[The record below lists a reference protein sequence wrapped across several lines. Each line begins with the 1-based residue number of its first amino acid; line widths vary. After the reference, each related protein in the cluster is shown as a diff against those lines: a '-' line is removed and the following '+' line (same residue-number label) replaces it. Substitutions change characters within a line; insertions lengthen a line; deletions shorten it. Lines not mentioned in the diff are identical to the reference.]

1 MNFQGIRTRIAE
13 KPYIFLIFQ
22 RGGGGGGGGVLNPR
36 MSYGGE
42 SFGVR
47 PFFIVAPIVS
57 GACLIMLFS
66 VDERGNLGEKNRLQ
80 TTFIYQGRRTVLC
93 S

>member
-1 MNFQGIRTRIAE
+1 M
-13 KPYIFLIFQ
+13 IF
-22 RGGGGGGGGVLNPR
+22 RGGGGGGGKGGLDPR

-47 PFFIVAPIVS
+47 PFFIVAPIVL

-66 VDERGNLGEKNRLQ
+66 VDERGHLEEK
-80 TTFIYQGRRTVLC
+80 IYRRRRTVLC
-93 S
+93 P

>member
-1 MNFQGIRTRIAE
+1 
-13 KPYIFLIFQ
+13 
-22 RGGGGGGGGVLNPR
+22 

-47 PFFIVAPIVS
+47 PFFIVAPIVL

-66 VDERGNLGEKNRLQ
+66 VDERGQLGEKKSVADN
-80 TTFIYQGRRTVLC
+80 IYIPGASHCVVFLSKTHL
-93 S
+93 SLF